1 VITALGQT
9 IYYSAADER
18 RAAIGLVTFACALS
32 LADATDEASKM
43 LLSARRVDDA
53 AVQAFFPRL
62 ASLIA
67 VQPRLAGLVP
77 VFAEPLEP
85 TEESD

>member
-1 VITALGQT
+1 
-9 IYYSAADER
+9 
-18 RAAIGLVTFACALS
+18 
-32 LADATDEASKM
+32 M
-43 LLSARRVDDA
+43 LLSARRIDDA